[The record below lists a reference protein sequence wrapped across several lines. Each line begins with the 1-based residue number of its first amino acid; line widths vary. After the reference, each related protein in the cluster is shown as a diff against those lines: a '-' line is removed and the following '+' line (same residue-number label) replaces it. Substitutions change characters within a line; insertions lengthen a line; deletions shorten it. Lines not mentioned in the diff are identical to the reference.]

1 MGLLQAIWTYTCI
14 AHRFF
19 DERRRDYFI
28 LYGHHLVTI
37 ALVLASWYGGSMRI
51 GLLVLY
57 VHDISD
63 IFVDALKMVNLTKLE
78 GKRGFFLSEIAYV
91 SCIVAWLYYRMWQ
104 YPFRVM
110 KGAGPDALSVLGPP
124 APYSPDGTFWGML
137 THNSLGDWA
146 SYISRVHNEIGIA
159 FYVPGHVLLFT
170 LLCLHFY
177 WFYLLAMVGYRILTE
192 SAREASRQEYEG
204 DSEPE
209 DEDSGKTGSSAS
221 SAAGRKQ
228 LAGSSSAAGDSKK
241 AAKKKD

>member
-1 MGLLQAIWTYTCI
+1 
-14 AHRFF
+14 
-19 DERRRDYFI
+19 
-28 LYGHHLVTI
+28 
-37 ALVLASWYGGSMRI
+37 MRI

-63 IFVDALKMVNLTKLE
+63 IFVDLLKMINLTKLE

-91 SCIVAWLYYRMWQ
+91 SCIVSWVYYRMWQ

-124 APYSPDGTFWGML
+124 APYSPDGSFLGML
-137 THNSLGDWA
+137 THNSISDWMT
-146 SYISRVHNEIGIA
+146 YIGRVHNEIGIA

-177 WFYLLAMVGYRILTE
+177 WFHLLFMIGYRIVTE

-204 DSEPE
+204 DSEAE
-209 DEDSGKTGSSAS
+209 D
-221 SAAGRKQ
+221 AAGEGNGHRASK
-228 LAGSSSAAGDSKK
+228 AGKEARR
-241 AAKKKD
+241 AKKE